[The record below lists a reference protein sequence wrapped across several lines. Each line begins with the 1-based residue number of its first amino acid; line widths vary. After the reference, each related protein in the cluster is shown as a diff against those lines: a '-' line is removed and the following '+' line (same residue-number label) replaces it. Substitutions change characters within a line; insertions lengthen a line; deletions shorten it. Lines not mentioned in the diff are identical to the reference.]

1 MYQQGRE
8 KTADQ
13 QPTAVAKDLNRYPQ
27 KERAV
32 TRAVWSW
39 AAAAAHSS
47 IGTDR
52 EGSYNITQTVWG
64 AS

>member
-32 TRAVWSW
+32 TRAVWS
-39 AAAAAHSS
+39 
-47 IGTDR
+47 
-52 EGSYNITQTVWG
+52 
-64 AS
+64 